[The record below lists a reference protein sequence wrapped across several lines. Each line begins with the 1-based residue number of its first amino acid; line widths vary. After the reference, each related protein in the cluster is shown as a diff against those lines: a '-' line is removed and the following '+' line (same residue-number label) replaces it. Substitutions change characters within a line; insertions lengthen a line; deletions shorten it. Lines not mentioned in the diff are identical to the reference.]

1 MHRRTALAALA
12 GGTAATLLGNAPAFA
27 HDDRRRPLVVAHR
40 GAWGY
45 RPEHTLDG
53 YRLAFG
59 LGADLIKPDAVLT
72 RDHVLISRNSPEL
85 SVGTDVANRPE
96 FAARRTTK
104 VLDGGPTTGWFAE
117 DFTLAGIK

>member
-59 LGADLIKPDAVLT
+59 FGADIVKPDVVCT
-72 RDHVLISRNSPEL
+72 KDGVLIDRNSPEL
-85 SVGTDVANRPE
+85 SSSTDVARHPE
-96 FAARRTTK
+96 FAGRRTTK
-104 VLDGGPTTGWFAE
+104 VLDGVATTGWFA
-117 DFTLAGIK
+117 